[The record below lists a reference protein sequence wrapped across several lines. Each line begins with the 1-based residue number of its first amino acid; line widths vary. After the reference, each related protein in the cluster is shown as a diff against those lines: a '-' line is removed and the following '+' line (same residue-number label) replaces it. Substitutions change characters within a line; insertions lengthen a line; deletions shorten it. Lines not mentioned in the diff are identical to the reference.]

1 MLKNVFPLQIEG
13 PFVLQVMKIRN
24 VTAPKENEE
33 SQTAP
38 PMLRVSL
45 TDGHTSC
52 NALDM
57 DKIPKL
63 G

>member
-1 MLKNVFPLQIEG
+1 MFQIEG
-13 PFVLQVMKIRN
+13 PYVVQIVKVRN

-33 SQTAP
+33 SHFAP
-38 PMLRVSL
+38 PMLRISI
-45 TDGHTSC
+45 TDGHTTC

-57 DKIPKL
+57 DKLPRL